1 MMNMFLMVMGVV
13 GIIFVLFVLF
23 SLMAQALAKHNLF
36 FTFNKEGESK
46 AVIHNGAFD
55 RAIMKYEGFR
65 FDDRWNVIPS
75 RRREQ
80 FKTKEEAVAK
90 GYYWDGTKRRRGDK
104 WWRKFCAYFMGGGL
118 EFIGLWPFYRVF
130 RYDFRW
136 GGLKEG
142 KPIPHDKNLDYV
154 FVKSAVYYAKLEGV
168 ETSGMVPLDIGLNL
182 TIRVTNPYRAIF
194 RTHQWLEFTVSR
206 ITPYIRQYI
215 PAENKEFKELVGA
228 NQGPDSELF
237 KFLGKSNERFT
248 VEDKK
253 RLKNEGRSDKDIENM
268 ELAGKGILWV
278 LWEIYGVD
286 IQSIEFASIATVG
299 KEYETAAAKKW
310 SAERDEERIAI
321 EARAEAKKI
330 DTLAEAEARKI
341 DTLAKAEAEK
351 IRKISLAIKESGEI
365 GLASK
370 AMDTIKEASTKAG
383 NWVIPSNLLDFLKIG
398 GQGSREKE
406 KEGGDKK

>member
-1 MMNMFLMVMGVV
+1 MMSWMSILFYIMVGV
-13 GIIFVLFVLF
+13 GILFALFVLF

-36 FTFNKEGESK
+36 FTFNKEGEGK
-46 AVIHNGAFD
+46 AIVHNGAFD

-80 FKTKEEAVAK
+80 FKTKEDALAK
-90 GYYWDGTKRRRGDK
+90 GYYWDGKKKRKEEK
-104 WWRKFCAYFMGGGL
+104 WWYKIYHHFMGGGL
-118 EFIGLWPFYRVF
+118 EFVGIWPFYQVF

-136 GGLKEG
+136 EGFSKG

-194 RTHQWLEFTVSR
+194 RTHQWLEFAVSR

-215 PAENKEFKELVGA
+215 PAENKEFKELVGV

-237 KFLGKSNERFT
+237 KFLGESKERFT
-248 VEDKK
+248 VEEKK
-253 RLKNEGRSDKDIENM
+253 RLKNEGRSDKEIENM

-278 LWEIYGVD
+278 LWEIFGVD
-286 IQSIEFASIATVG
+286 IQSIEFASITTIG

-310 SAERDEERIAI
+310 SAEREKERIEI
-321 EARAEAKKI
+321 EASADAKRI
-330 DTLAEAEARKI
+330 DIIAEAEARKI
-341 DTLAKAEAEK
+341 RTV
-351 IRKISLAIKESGEI
+351 SQAIKDFGEI

-383 NWVIPSNLLDFLKIG
+383 NWIIPSNILDALKIG
-398 GQGSREKE
+398 QSGQAKE
-406 KEGGDKK
+406 NEGGDKK